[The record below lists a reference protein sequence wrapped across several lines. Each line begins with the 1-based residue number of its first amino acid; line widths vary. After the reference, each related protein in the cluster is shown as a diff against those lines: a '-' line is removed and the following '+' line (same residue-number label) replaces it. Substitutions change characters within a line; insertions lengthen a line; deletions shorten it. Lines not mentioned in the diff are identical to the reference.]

1 MRYFFFFLLYK
12 LKTNV
17 HLKLGLG
24 MLFGL
29 SNKQMTSTQVGVN
42 NEERRKKNMKLGLG
56 PILNA

>member
-1 MRYFFFFLLYK
+1 MSLHYDEIFYFILLYK

-42 NEERRKKNMKLGLG
+42 NEGRRK
-56 PILNA
+56 